1 MNNIRSIFFTLFAI
15 YFAQGTLY
23 PQGSIIS
30 QAALLLIFVI
40 SGFFLVKTLTQQ
52 NNKNKFYKAWTALL
66 LLNILGFVF
75 TGSLSDPNHINMFK
89 GILMASLPFYPFY
102 YFSQQGILKAKHLL
116 VYFILMLPITILQSF
131 FNVNQILAERLSSNI
146 DVVNNIAYSF
156 VALIPFTFLFKKKK
170 IYAIASMMILM
181 FFIIQGGKRGAFI
194 SGTMGFIVFTYYQL
208 KTIDEKY
215 RYRSYLLVFIGVLGL
230 SYFAYDVFQNNEF
243 LIDRLQAIGQGD
255 SSGRDRIYAN
265 IFNAWLN
272 TENMFNLLFGFG
284 FAASLSLSGT
294 GNYAHNDWLELLS
307 NFGLLGIVVYMFL
320 FLTAISYIRNKKWD
334 IDKRLLL
341 LTVVLIWFFDAMF
354 ARWYI
359 SMSGFAQPILL
370 AYLIGNENRSIE

>member
-1 MNNIRSIFFTLFAI
+1 
-15 YFAQGTLY
+15 
-23 PQGSIIS
+23 
-30 QAALLLIFVI
+30 
-40 SGFFLVKTLTQQ
+40 
-52 NNKNKFYKAWTALL
+52 
-66 LLNILGFVF
+66 
-75 TGSLSDPNHINMFK
+75 
-89 GILMASLPFYPFY
+89 
-102 YFSQQGILKAKHLL
+102 
-116 VYFILMLPITILQSF
+116 
-131 FNVNQILAERLSSNI
+131 
-146 DVVNNIAYSF
+146 
-156 VALIPFTFLFKKKK
+156 
-170 IYAIASMMILM
+170 MMILM